1 MSIVLK
7 HVNKSYGEQR
17 VVRDTSLHIE
27 TGELFILL
35 GASGS
40 GKSTLL
46 RLIAGLLM
54 PDSGQIFLNDRD
66 VTYFSPQ
73 DRRTGFVFQN
83 YSLFQHMT
91 VAQNIAFGLEVKRVP
106 KVERA
111 RRVQELLELI
121 ELPELGNRL
130 PKQLSGGQQQ
140 RVALARALAY
150 TPDVLLLDEPFG
162 ALDVKIRGQLR
173 QNLRE
178 IQQRLGV
185 TTILVT
191 HDQDEA
197 FELADRIGVID
208 KGELLEVGHADQ
220 LYRQPQHRFTAT
232 FLGRVN
238 LIQAQRNGTQVYVGE
253 NTLPAPANTEALSGQ
268 AVELALRPES
278 VELAR
283 TPESLSGHLLG
294 SAIVE
299 ACVFAAPLERVQ
311 LRLDSGGSTLEA
323 LIPPEVA
330 RQLQLRP
337 GERVFVGAGDFH
349 LLGVSVGT
357 IGE

>member
-111 RRVQELLELI
+111 RRVQELL
-121 ELPELGNRL
+121 
-130 PKQLSGGQQQ
+130 
-140 RVALARALAY
+140 
-150 TPDVLLLDEPFG
+150 
-162 ALDVKIRGQLR
+162 
-173 QNLRE
+173 
-178 IQQRLGV
+178 
-185 TTILVT
+185 
-191 HDQDEA
+191 
-197 FELADRIGVID
+197 
-208 KGELLEVGHADQ
+208 
-220 LYRQPQHRFTAT
+220 
-232 FLGRVN
+232 
-238 LIQAQRNGTQVYVGE
+238 
-253 NTLPAPANTEALSGQ
+253 
-268 AVELALRPES
+268 
-278 VELAR
+278 
-283 TPESLSGHLLG
+283 
-294 SAIVE
+294 
-299 ACVFAAPLERVQ
+299 
-311 LRLDSGGSTLEA
+311 
-323 LIPPEVA
+323 
-330 RQLQLRP
+330 
-337 GERVFVGAGDFH
+337 
-349 LLGVSVGT
+349 
-357 IGE
+357 